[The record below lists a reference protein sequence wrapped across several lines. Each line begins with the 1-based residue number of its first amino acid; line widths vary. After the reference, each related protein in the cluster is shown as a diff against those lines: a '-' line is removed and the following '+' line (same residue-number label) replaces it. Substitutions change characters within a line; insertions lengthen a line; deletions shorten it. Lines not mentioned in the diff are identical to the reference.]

1 MTMAMDIL
9 GRLKPAF
16 KDLWKKS
23 GFNELT
29 AVQEKAIPLIIEG
42 RDMIVQS
49 PTGTGK
55 TLAYL
60 LPALD
65 RIDETKQM
73 TQAIILAPSRELVMQ
88 IHQEVQNWS
97 LGSQITSAALVG
109 GANIKRQ
116 IDRLKK
122 KPHIL
127 TGTPGRIL
135 ELIRMKKLKMHEVK
149 MVVLDEGDQLLKKE
163 NLDTVRTIV
172 KSTLNDRQLLL
183 FSATRLEDP
192 DQVKA
197 MIGRDPEMLTAE
209 KSVSVPTSI
218 EHYYMLCELREKTK
232 LLGKLAKMDGMK
244 GLVFI
249 RSVGNMNVIADKL
262 QFEGVKVELLHS
274 DLGKQER
281 ESALKRLQS
290 GEINILLA
298 TDIAARGIDVI
309 GLNHVIQYDLAE
321 DAAQYVHR
329 AGRTG
334 RMGAA
339 GTVVS
344 LVNPR
349 DERELKK
356 YAKELGVSIE
366 RKRLFKGQLAD
377 IQSR

>member
-197 MIGRDPEMLTAE
+197 MIGRDPEKLTAE

>member
-9 GRLKPAF
+9 GMLKPTF

-197 MIGRDPEMLTAE
+197 MIGRDPEKLTAE
-209 KSVSVPTSI
+209 KSVSVPSSI
-218 EHYYMLCELREKTK
+218 EHYYLLCEPREKNK

-262 QFEGVKVELLHS
+262 QFEGVKLELLHS

-281 ESALKRLQS
+281 ETALKRLQS

-356 YAKELGVSIE
+356 YAKELGIFIE